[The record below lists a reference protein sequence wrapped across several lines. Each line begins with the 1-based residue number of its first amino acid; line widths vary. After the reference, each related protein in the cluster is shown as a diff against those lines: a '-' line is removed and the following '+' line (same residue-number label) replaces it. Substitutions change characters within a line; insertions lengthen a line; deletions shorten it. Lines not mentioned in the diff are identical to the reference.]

1 MGEGEK
7 GRQLLVA
14 KHVEDENEEENGR
27 KSYINKRIWEQ
38 DNIFLKKVT
47 EEWKWKGKQMI

>member
-27 KSYINKRIWEQ
+27 KSYINKR
-38 DNIFLKKVT
+38 K
-47 EEWKWKGKQMI
+47 